1 MDAYIQVKKLHS
13 EKKNKDYVT
22 AVIGFG
28 SNEYFINIP
37 NDAIYIAFNIT
48 PRQFA
53 ELQVGYC
60 SPKLKLEVVD

>member
-1 MDAYIQVKKLHS
+1 MEAYIQIKKLHS

-22 AVIGFG
+22 GVIGFG

-37 NDAIYIAFNIT
+37 NDAIYIALNIT

-53 ELQVGYC
+53 DLQVGYC